1 MAVAAKPKSVKFH
14 GNPLSLNRMD
24 SRTFLIQPE
33 ISPSSIESI
42 PLSPTYSFGKD
53 LSYSDYYLTMDTE
66 RSWRNDSISSDAPL
80 LLQNGSLSPLVPQK
94 VTIPV
99 CRPSQASSRT
109 QSNHIYGR
117 GLMDS

>member
-1 MAVAAKPKSVKFH
+1 MAAKPKSVKFQ
-14 GNPLSLNRMD
+14 GKPLTLNRMD
-24 SRTFLIQPE
+24 SRSFLIQQE
-33 ISPSSIESI
+33 ISPSSIESV

-53 LSYSDYYLTMDTE
+53 LSYSDYYLTVDTE

-80 LLQNGSLSPLVPQK
+80 LLQNGSLSPMLSQT

-99 CRPSQASSRT
+99 CRPAHAASRT

-117 GLMDS
+117 SLMDS